1 MLISRFPYSV
11 KQMQAILETV
21 SFHLY
26 NVQPYLMRNKC
37 APFVLSLSRP
47 SWPRKL
53 GCKGFLFKFDAS
65 IQVKRC
71 AWAP

>member
-1 MLISRFPYSV
+1 V
-11 KQMQAILETV
+11 N
-21 SFHLY
+21 FHFY

-37 APFVLSLSRP
+37 AHFVLSLSRP
-47 SWPRKL
+47 SWARNL

-65 IQVKRC
+65 IQAKRC